1 MLKKIMICILLE
13 IRNLKKKIKKYIYFQ
28 EISNFFQQCFQI
40 LLHLSYTCDLINKTQ
55 LNRFKIL
62 HKINEASMLNFLKKK
77 SSVKFFIYTQYHI

>member
-1 MLKKIMICILLE
+1 MHYV
-13 IRNLKKKIKKYIYFQ
+13 KKKIKKYIYFQ

-40 LLHLSYTCDLINKTQ
+40 LLLLSYTCDLINKTQ

-62 HKINEASMLNFLKKK
+62 HKSIFKINEASMLNFLKKK